1 VPTKLTVAAAALIAV
16 GATAVC
22 AGSSASA
29 APDGDAP
36 RPCAASFDAAVHEDN
51 DAYNARDE
59 ARYEAILNPR
69 MLFWFDGSVTT
80 GREAI
85 MANARRNFA
94 RPGWTWTYTILSETV
109 YGCESGIA
117 VLDTHNINPGAG
129 TDFHYAVTMTLVR
142 EHGRWSVAID
152 NVHPLAS

>member
-1 VPTKLTVAAAALIAV
+1 VRKKLTVAAATLIAAA
-16 GATAVC
+16 ATAVL

-29 APDGDAP
+29 SPHHEGP
-36 RPCAASFDAAVHEDN
+36 RHCETTFDAAVHEDN

-59 ARYEAILNPR
+59 ARYSAILNPR
-69 MLFWFDGSVTT
+69 MLFWYDGSVTT
-80 GREAI
+80 GRDAI

-94 RPGWTWTYTILSETV
+94 TPGWTWTYTILSETV

-129 TDFHYAVTMTLVR
+129 TDKHYAVTMTLVR

-152 NVHPLAS
+152 NVHPLTD